1 MKLPVFLTKHYLKS
15 TLIKL
20 GKVFLGIFGA
30 IWLLIEPLS
39 DRLPQAL
46 KWVPGGNLA
55 IFFVSLGAALL
66 AAVIWVWRES
76 KALLSVTHE
85 LYGTDV
91 SIEIRVDDIFKMKGA
106 FIISTNTTFDTNMSF
121 NSKISDSHLISHES
135 LQGQFTN
142 KYYENREAHL
152 DLEIKEALEDVK
164 STAVENPI
172 GKVERYEIGTVAK
185 VHPKNHL
192 HSVYLLAI
200 ANIDQKGKASSTPE
214 DVLKSLTKLW
224 QFISAQGG
232 YGDLVIPVLGTG
244 RARIQVKIEQMV
256 MEIIKSFIAACSEEK
271 FCRKLTVVISERD
284 YINNSINL
292 TELGRHLHV
301 HATEQRLRIQESKKP
316 IGKSI

>member
-55 IFFVSLGAALL
+55 IFLASLGAALL

-91 SIEIRVDDIFKMKGA
+91 LIEIRVDDIFKMEGA
-106 FIISTNTTFDTNMSF
+106 FIISTNTTFDTDMSF
-121 NSKISDSHLISHES
+121 NPNISDSHLISPAS
-135 LQGQFTN
+135 LQGKFIEE
-142 KYYENREAHL
+142 YYGKGIHLL
-152 DLEIKEALEDVK
+152 DLEIEKTLEDMEFTPVD
-164 STAVENPI
+164 NPI
-172 GKVERYEIGTVAK
+172 GKTRCYEIGTVAK
-185 VHPKNHL
+185 VHPKNHP
-192 HSVYLLAI
+192 HPVYLLTI

-232 YGDLVIPVLGTG
+232 YGDLVIPVLTG

>member
-55 IFFVSLGAALL
+55 IFLASLGAALL

-91 SIEIRVDDIFKMKGA
+91 LIEIQVDDIFKMEGA
-106 FIISTNTTFDTNMSF
+106 FIISTNTTFDTDMSF
-121 NSKISDSHLISHES
+121 NSDISDSHLISPAS
-135 LQGQFTN
+135 LQGKFT
-142 KYYENREAHL
+142 KEYYEERIHLL
-152 DLEIKEALEDVK
+152 DLEIEKALQNVA
-164 STAVENPI
+164 STLVEKPV
-172 GKVERYEIGTVAK
+172 GKTKRYEIGTVVK
-185 VHPKNHL
+185 VHPKEQP
-192 HSVYLLAI
+192 VYLVAI
-200 ANIDQKGKASSTPE
+200 ADIDEKGKASSNPE
-214 DVLKSLTKLW
+214 DVLKSLTRLW
-224 QFISAQGG
+224 QYISSQGG
-232 YGDLVIPVLGTG
+232 YDDLVIPVLGTG
-244 RARIQVKIEQMV
+244 RARVQVKTEQMV

-271 FCRKLTVVISERD
+271 FCKKLTVVISERD
-284 YINNSINL
+284 YIDNSIDL
-292 TELGRHLHV
+292 PELGRHLYV
-301 HATEQRLRIQESKKP
+301 YATENRLWIQESNKP
-316 IGKSI
+316 VGKSI